1 MIRSVSSIVL
11 AAAIVATPTLVSA
24 QTGAVP
30 QRIRSVTIA
39 QGQKCPDSTPEEV
52 VVCRRAEE
60 PYRIPPAL
68 RDSGPIAAQNQSW
81 VNRAAQIDQAS
92 RVAAGLPNTCSPIGT
107 GGATGCSL
115 QAAQTY
121 ARDRRAGV
129 DGAAQ
134 VP

>member
-1 MIRSVSSIVL
+1 MIRRLPSALL
-11 AAAIVATPTLVSA
+11 AVAIAAVPTIASA
-24 QTGAVP
+24 QAGTTP
-30 QRIRSVTIA
+30 NRIRSVTINA
-39 QGQKCPDSTPEEV
+39 GQKCPESTPEEV

-68 RDSGPIAAQNQSW
+68 RDTGPIAAQNQSW
-81 VNRAAQIDQAS
+81 VNRAAQIDQVS
-92 RVAAGLPNTCSPIGT
+92 RVAGGLPNTCSPIGT

-129 DGAAQ
+129 DGASQ

>member
-1 MIRSVSSIVL
+1 MIRFAI
-11 AAAIVATPTLVSA
+11 AAALIASPAAAFA
-24 QTGAVP
+24 QNAEGGTTP

-39 QGQKCPDSTPEEV
+39 QGQACPKSTAEEV
-52 VVCRRAEE
+52 VVCRTQDE

-81 VNRAAQIDQAS
+81 VNRAAQIDQVS
-92 RVAAGLPNTCSPIGT
+92 RTAAGLPDTCSAIGT

-115 QAAQTY
+115 AAQQAY

-129 DGAAQ
+129 QGASQ

>member
-1 MIRSVSSIVL
+1 MFRIAL
-11 AAAIVATPTLVSA
+11 AAAIVATPALAAA
-24 QTGAVP
+24 QSGTAP
-30 QRIRSVTIA
+30 QRIRSVTVD
-39 QGQKCPDSTPEEV
+39 QGQKCPESTAEEV

-81 VNRAAQIDQAS
+81 VNRAAAIDDVS
-92 RVAAGLPNTCSPIGT
+92 RRAAGLPNTCSPIGT

-115 QAAQTY
+115 QALQAY
-121 ARDRRAGV
+121 ARDRKAGV

>member
-1 MIRSVSSIVL
+1 MFRPVSTLILGL
-11 AAAIVATPTLVSA
+11 AMVAGPLAA
-24 QTGAVP
+24 QTGGTP
-30 QRIRSVTIA
+30 QRIRNV
-39 QGQKCPDSTPEEV
+39 QLQPGQKCPPSTSDEV
-52 VVCRRAEE
+52 VVCGTVQE
-60 PYRIPPAL
+60 PYRIPREL

-81 VNRAAQIDQAS
+81 ANRAQALEQVG
-92 RVAAGLPNTCSPIGT
+92 RVAAGLPNTCSAIGT

-115 QAAQTY
+115 QAAQAY

>member
-1 MIRSVSSIVL
+1 MIRIVL
-11 AAAIVATPTLVSA
+11 ALATLATPALAVA
-24 QTGAVP
+24 QDGAP
-30 QRIRSVTIA
+30 PNRIRSVTIA
-39 QGQKCPDSTPEEV
+39 PGQKCPSSTADEV

-81 VNRAAQIDQAS
+81 VNRAAQLDQAS

-115 QAAQTY
+115 QAAQAY